1 MKKSS
6 GKEIKNKIAVFISGR
21 GSNLRSIIKYSTKK
35 KSSYKVGL
43 VISNKKNA
51 KGLLLAKKKAIKNRS
66 INFTESKK
74 LTDIVLNLLKKNHI
88 KLVCLAGF
96 MKILPVYFIKSFK
109 GKIINIHPS
118 LLPKYKGLNTHKRV
132 INNREKF
139 TGCTVHFVNKYLDS
153 GKIIIQKK
161 IRIKKNDNYKSIEKK
176 VLKIE
181 HKIYPQAICKVL
193 SNLKK
198 KNLFLFQ
205 HFLYYQ
211 IHAQNFCLLRFQIHF
226 LMFPGQLL

>member
-1 MKKSS
+1 MKKSG

-118 LLPKYKGLNTHKRV
+118 LLPKYKGLNTHKKV
-132 INNREKF
+132 INNGEKF
-139 TGCTVHFVNKYLDS
+139 TGCTVHFVNKFLDS

-161 IRIKKNDNYKSIEKK
+161 VRIKKDDNHKSIEKK

-181 HKIYPQAICKVL
+181 HKIYPRAIKEVL
-193 SNLKK
+193 SNL
-198 KNLFLFQ
+198 
-205 HFLYYQ
+205 
-211 IHAQNFCLLRFQIHF
+211 
-226 LMFPGQLL
+226 

>member
-35 KSSYKVGL
+35 KSSYRVEL

-96 MKILPVYFIKSFK
+96 MRILPVYFIKSFK
-109 GKIINIHPS
+109 GKILNIHPS
-118 LLPKYKGLNTHKRV
+118 LLPKYKGLNTHERV
-132 INNREKF
+132 IHNEEKF
-139 TGCTVHFVNKYLDS
+139 TGCTVHYVNKFLDA
-153 GKIIIQKK
+153 GKIIMQKRVRIQKK
-161 IRIKKNDNYKSIEKK
+161 DNPKSIEKK

-181 HKIYPQAICKVL
+181 HKIYPLAIIKVL
-193 SNLKK
+193 SNL
-198 KNLFLFQ
+198 
-205 HFLYYQ
+205 
-211 IHAQNFCLLRFQIHF
+211 
-226 LMFPGQLL
+226 